1 MTPLNT
7 KKNITPPH
15 ITPIENSRQWAPKEI
30 SFIWNALEMG
40 KICIDCQ
47 SISTPRWRK
56 KTSLEGTPSQDQCNK
71 CYDVARSVL
80 AKSGTLGKT
89 CVDCQSTSTSQWRK
103 KTSLDGTFSQDQ
115 CNKCYQAARS
125 VLAKSGTLGKTCVDC
140 QSTSASQWGKK
151 ISLDGTFSQDQCK
164 RCYDAARRSLKRK
177 EDDISISN
185 QNKASKIDFISKKGE
200 V

>member
-15 ITPIENSRQWAPKEI
+15 ITPIKNSQQWTPKEI
-30 SFIWNALEMG
+30 SFILNALEMG

-47 SISTPRWRK
+47 STSASQWGK
-56 KTSLEGTPSQDQCNK
+56 KKSLDGSPSQDQCNK
-71 CYDVARSVL
+71 CYATAKSVL
-80 AKSGTLGKT
+80 AKSGILGKT
-89 CVDCQSTSTSQWRK
+89 CVDCQSTSTPQWYK
-103 KTSLDGTFSQDQ
+103 KTSLDVTLSQDQ
-115 CNKCYQAARS
+115 CGKCYQAAKRS
-125 VLAKSGTLGKTCVDC
+125 
-140 QSTSASQWGKK
+140 
-151 ISLDGTFSQDQCK
+151 F
-164 RCYDAARRSLKRK
+164 KRK